1 MVELNGIVERKHRDL
16 QASVVIPAHNA
27 ADTIRRTIDS
37 IKAQTIQPIEIVV
50 GCDGC
55 TDSTAEIARSLGAI
69 AVEIPKSTGAAAR
82 NAAFQ
87 KTTGNII
94 FLVDADDEWKP
105 RKIEA
110 HFEAYRQFEPPFVID
125 PSRRIRANGELRGLN
140 GAGPSGWRSWEDMV
154 EHKNWS
160 SGSGISATREAWEK
174 VGGFN
179 PELKG
184 LQDIDF
190 LIRCAYFAGQGY
202 HIEECCTRYHLTEGG
217 LSRTTSWQQSIIDG
231 ISNSCPFLEP
241 KHIQSI
247 KRTVALRNALLA
259 GPKEFWSNLKW
270 GDVSLADPRVW
281 KLYALTVLN
290 SRKH

>member
-1 MVELNGIVERKHRDL
+1 MVESEHIAANKHREL
-16 QASVVIPAHNA
+16 TASVVIPAHNSA
-27 ADTIRRTIDS
+27 STIRRTIES
-37 IKAQTIQPIEIVV
+37 IKAQTIQPEEIAV

-55 TDSTAEIARSLGAI
+55 TDETADIARSMGALV
-69 AVEIPKSTGAAAR
+69 VEIPKSTGAAAR
-82 NAAFQ
+82 NAAFEL
-87 KTTGNII
+87 TTGNII

-110 HFEAYRQFEPPFVID
+110 HFEAYRRFEPPFVID

-140 GAGPSGWRSWEDMV
+140 GAGPSGWRSWEAMV

-160 SGSGISATREAWEK
+160 SGSGISATREARQK
-174 VGGFN
+174 IGGFN
-179 PELKG
+179 AELKG

-202 HIEECCTRYHLTEGG
+202 HIDECCTRYHLTEGG
-217 LSRTTSWQQSIIDG
+217 LSRTTNWQQAIIDG
-231 ISNSCPFLEP
+231 IANSCPFLEQS
-241 KHIQSI
+241 HIQSI

-270 GDVSLADPRVW
+270 GEVSLADPRVW
-281 KLYALTVLN
+281 KLYALSVLN
-290 SRKH
+290 STKH